1 MLAIGD
7 DPDLIVNFDDHEH
20 VNSIIF
26 LPESKNSR
34 MIQGMTPKM
43 S

>member
-7 DPDLIVNFDDHEH
+7 DPDLIVNFNDHEH
-20 VNSIIF
+20 VNEIIF
-26 LPESKNSR
+26 LPESKNSH
-34 MIQGMTPKM
+34 MIQGMSSKM